1 MLCKLHFPGCFAT
14 WLLPLKSLPIGVTT
28 DDQLVGQGVAL
39 SPILAFSF
47 LIILGSISTVVM
59 SPPPQSQ
66 GWTVV
71 VLSPSQS
78 SVQFCRSVVSDSLRP
93 HGLQHAR
100 PPCPS
105 STPRVYSN
113 SCPLSQW
120 CIQPSHPLLSPSPPV
135 LNLSQHQGL
144 FKWVSSSH
152 QVDEVLEFQLQHQ
165 SLQWTPRADL
175 LQNGLV
181 GSPCSPRD
189 SQESSPTPQF
199 KSINSSALRFL
210 YRPTLTS
217 HISVFRWW

>member
-78 SVQFCRSVVSDSLRP
+78 SVQFSRSVVSDSLRP